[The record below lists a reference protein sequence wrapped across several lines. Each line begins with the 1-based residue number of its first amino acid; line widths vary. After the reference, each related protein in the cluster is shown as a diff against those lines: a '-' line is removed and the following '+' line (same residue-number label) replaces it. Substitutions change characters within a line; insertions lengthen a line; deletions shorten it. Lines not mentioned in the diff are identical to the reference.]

1 MRNQIIVVCL
11 QASGNNDPSSICPPY
26 WAKKLFFFFCFPY
39 LPDKPIGPCNDFT
52 LPQNLGLASF
62 LKWRVR

>member
-11 QASGNNDPSSICPPY
+11 QASGNNDPSSIYPPY
-26 WAKKLFFFFCFPY
+26 WAKKLFFFCFPY

-62 LKWRVR
+62 FKWRVR